1 MAVTATLQRTEE
13 AVRRLG
19 AALERLEAAAA
30 TRLATGD
37 LLLAGQLRD
46 AQDENARLRDTT
58 QVVSTRLDGAIDRLR
73 VLLGD

>member
-1 MAVTATLQRTEE
+1 MTASLQRTEE

-30 TRLATGD
+30 RAATGD

-46 AQDENARLRDTT
+46 AHDDYAQLQDTT
-58 QVVSTRLDGAIDRLR
+58 RVVASRLDVAIDRLH
-73 VLLGD
+73 LLLEE